1 MKNNAARTIFM
12 HICLTCF
19 LKYICIWVKPLG
31 LFHESCLCLLSHFSC
46 VQLCATLWT
55 VAYKASLSMGFFRQE
70 YWRGLPFP
78 PPGDLPNPGIKPAPL
93 MSPALASKFFTTSAT
108 WETPS
113 LHDSYIYLKIWL
125 SFKSSLN
132 WWHHLRF
139 PQPSARVRVLP
150 CPPTLR
156 TIQCFHLCQFVV

>member
-1 MKNNAARTIFM
+1 MFDLLPQIHLHLSKTLGIVSWK
-12 HICLTCF
+12 LPVP
-19 LKYICIWVKPLG
+19 VKWL
-31 LFHESCLCLLSHFSC
+31 
-46 VQLCATLWT
+46 QLCPTLCNPMDCG
-55 VAYKASLSMGFFRQE
+55 LQGFFRQE
-70 YWRGLPFP
+70 HWRGLPFP
-78 PPGDLPNPGIKPAPL
+78 PPGDLPNPGIKPASL

-113 LHDSYIYLKIWL
+113 LHHSCIYLKIWL

-139 PQPSARVRVLP
+139 PQHSARVWVLP

>member
-1 MKNNAARTIFM
+1 MFDLLPQIHLHLSKTLGIVSWK
-12 HICLTCF
+12 LPVP
-19 LKYICIWVKPLG
+19 VKWL
-31 LFHESCLCLLSHFSC
+31 
-46 VQLCATLWT
+46 QLCPTLCNPMDCG
-55 VAYKASLSMGFFRQE
+55 LQGFFRQE
-70 YWRGLPFP
+70 HWRGLPFP
-78 PPGDLPNPGIKPAPL
+78 PPGDLPNPGIKPASL
-93 MSPALASKFFTTSAT
+93 MSPALASKFFTTTAT

-113 LHDSYIYLKIWL
+113 LHDSCIYLKIWL

-139 PQPSARVRVLP
+139 PQHSARVWVLP

>member
-31 LFHESCLCLLSHFSC
+31 LFHESCLCLLSGFSC
-46 VQLCATLWT
+46 VQLLCNPMDCGLQ
-55 VAYKASLSMGFFRQE
+55 GFFRQE
-70 YWRGLPFP
+70 HWRGLPFP
-78 PPGDLPNPGIKPAPL
+78 PPGDLPNPGIKPASL
-93 MSPALASKFFTTSAT
+93 MSPALASKFFTTTAT

-113 LHDSYIYLKIWL
+113 LHDSCIYLKIWL

-139 PQPSARVRVLP
+139 PQHSARVWVLP